1 LFHNKNFY
9 FQIQTKIPL
18 SWMVLVAIAF
28 GQNPPVFDCPLS
40 QVDFVAVNMS
50 LAPSVGPAGYD
61 CKLCCKAVPG
71 MAASPALESLNI

>member
-61 CKLCCKAVPG
+61 SVSYVAKPSQEWQRVQR
-71 MAASPALESLNI
+71 